1 LGHFTQ
7 AWTEAGAM
15 NINNKNNKIQVFV
28 ISQQSLFQQAIEHT
42 FMDTEDIIIVGTT
55 GVNSDVLKA
64 IDNLPPDVAMVDLDG
79 PSETGL
85 ELGRKIKQRSPNIG
99 VIMLTS
105 NPDDNQLFQAL
116 KAQAVAY
123 LSKEI
128 TAEKLIEIV
137 RRVSKGEHP
146 INESLTTRPKLAEH
160 VLQQFQ
166 ELTSRSEAEAFISP
180 LTPREIEILQYIAQG
195 YLNKQ
200 IAAELGISEQT
211 IKNHVT
217 SILRKLNANARTEA
231 VVVAIKQGLIKIT

>member
-1 LGHFTQ
+1 
-7 AWTEAGAM
+7 M
-15 NINNKNNKIQVFV
+15 NNNNKNGKIQVFV
-28 ISQQSLFQQAIEHT
+28 ISQQSLFQQAIEAT
-42 FMDTEDIIIVGTT
+42 FSDTEDIVIIGTT
-55 GVNSDVLKA
+55 SVNSDVLKA
-64 IDNLPPDVAMVDLDG
+64 IDNLPPDVALLDLDG
-79 PSETGL
+79 PSDSGL
-85 ELGRKIKQRSPNIG
+85 ELGRKIRQRSPNIG

-105 NPDDNQLFQAL
+105 NPEDSQLFQAL

-123 LSKEI
+123 LSKEV
-128 TAEKLIEIV
+128 TAEQLIEVV
-137 RRVSKGEHP
+137 RRVSRGEHP
-146 INESLTTRPKLAEH
+146 INESLTTRPKVAEH

-166 ELTSRSEAEAFISP
+166 ELTTRSEAEAFISP

-231 VVVAIKQGLIKIT
+231 VVVAIKQGLIKIS